1 MQKLPT
7 LSLVLISFTLLSAS
21 SQSARSVG
29 ALQKYNSSSITFDY
43 PASWKKAAAKK
54 VAAVPLASPDD
65 KPDGVA
71 PAYDEISVQGL
82 TICVVPTR
90 EGKLSAKEFEKKY
103 PTVTS
108 ATKDLSKLLKT
119 IATSTKDT
127 PIFPWADASTP
138 FEAKK
143 KQLSFK
149 NGKVIRYI
157 GEYLIEPDVVDNAR
171 LVYSA
176 QGLSTDGKWYLS
188 VMAPL
193 KTKSLPDK
201 SDISKWPQDKYKTFS
216 ANFAKYGA
224 QVGTKLDK
232 LSSASFTPRVDELD
246 QLVQS
251 ITVGSSAKNP

>member
-1 MQKLPT
+1 MQKRPT
-7 LSLVLISFTLLSAS
+7 VSLSLISFTLLSAS
-21 SQSARSVG
+21 SQSAQAAD
-29 ALQKYNSSSITFDY
+29 ALQNYNSGGITFDY
-43 PASWKKAAAKK
+43 PASWKKASAKK

-71 PAYDEISVQGL
+71 PAYNEISVQGL
-82 TICVVPTR
+82 TIYVVPTS
-90 EGKLSAKEFEKKY
+90 EGKLPVKEFEKRY
-103 PTVTS
+103 PTVAS
-108 ATKDLSKLLKT
+108 AAKDLSALLKT
-119 IATSTKDT
+119 SSTSTKST

-149 NGKVIRYI
+149 NGKAIRYI

-201 SDISKWPQDKYKTFS
+201 SDISKWPQDKYKKFS
-216 ANFAKYGA
+216 ADFAKYGA
-224 QVGTKLDK
+224 QVGAKLDK
-232 LSSASFTPRVDELD
+232 LPSSSFTPSIDELD
-246 QLVQS
+246 QLVTS
-251 ITVGSSAKNP
+251 IRTAK